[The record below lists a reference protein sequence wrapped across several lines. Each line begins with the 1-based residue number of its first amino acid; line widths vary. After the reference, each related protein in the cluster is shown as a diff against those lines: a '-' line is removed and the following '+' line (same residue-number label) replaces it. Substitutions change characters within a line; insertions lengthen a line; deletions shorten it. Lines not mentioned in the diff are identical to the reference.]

1 MKKEELEQASG
12 REEFINI
19 AWLILV
25 ILTLR
30 PVWLLGTTYWN
41 ADKANEPYSLYAVEI
56 GQYWWQFSVML
67 ALTTIT
73 FGVGRIVSTLDRYEQ
88 KQN

>member
-1 MKKEELEQASG
+1 MNVL
-12 REEFINI
+12 FV
-19 AWLILV
+19 ILV

-30 PVWLLGTTYWN
+30 PVWLLGTIFWD

-56 GQYWWQFSVML
+56 GQYWWQISVML

-73 FGVGRIVSTLDRYEQ
+73 FGVRCIVSTLDRYEQ
-88 KQN
+88 K